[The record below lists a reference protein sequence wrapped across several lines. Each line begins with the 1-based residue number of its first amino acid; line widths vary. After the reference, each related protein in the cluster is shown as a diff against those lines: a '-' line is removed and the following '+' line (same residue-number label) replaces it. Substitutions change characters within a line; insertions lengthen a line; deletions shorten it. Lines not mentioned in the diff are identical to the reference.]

1 MRLAAVWVILAP
13 EAARQAR
20 YRACPAA
27 VLYNDREGKR
37 LMLVA
42 EILKSKGDAV
52 FSIAPD
58 TTVAQA
64 CAELDTR
71 RVGALIVCDGDRV
84 AGVFSERD
92 VVKAVA
98 AQGAGALD
106 RPVSDFMSADVVFAK
121 PGETVA
127 ILMGRMTDRRIRH
140 LPVMRD
146 SRLAGVISIGD
157 VVKCQIAEATQ
168 EAESLRTYISAG

>member
-1 MRLAAVWVILAP
+1 
-13 EAARQAR
+13 
-20 YRACPAA
+20 
-27 VLYNDREGKR
+27 
-37 LMLVA
+37 MLVA
-42 EILKSKGDAV
+42 EILKTKGGEV
-52 FSIAPD
+52 FSIAPN
-58 TTVAQA
+58 TPVSQA
-64 CAELDTR
+64 CAELDRR

-98 AQGAGALD
+98 ADGTNALGQ
-106 RPVSDFMSADVVFAK
+106 PVSVYMTKEVVFAE

-140 LPVMRD
+140 LPVLRD
-146 SRLAGVISIGD
+146 ARLAGVISIGD

-168 EAESLRTYISAG
+168 EAESLRTYIAAG

>member
-1 MRLAAVWVILAP
+1 
-13 EAARQAR
+13 
-20 YRACPAA
+20 
-27 VLYNDREGKR
+27 
-37 LMLVA
+37 MLVA
-42 EILKSKGDAV
+42 EILKTKGGEV
-52 FSIAPD
+52 FSIAPE

-64 CAELDTR
+64 CAELDSR

-92 VVKAVA
+92 VVRAVKADGA
-98 AQGAGALD
+98 AALSN
-106 RPVSDFMSADVVFAK
+106 PVSAYMTREVVFAE

-140 LPVMRD
+140 LPVLKD
-146 SRLAGVISIGD
+146 KRLSGVISIGD

-168 EAESLRTYISAG
+168 EAEQLRTYIAAG